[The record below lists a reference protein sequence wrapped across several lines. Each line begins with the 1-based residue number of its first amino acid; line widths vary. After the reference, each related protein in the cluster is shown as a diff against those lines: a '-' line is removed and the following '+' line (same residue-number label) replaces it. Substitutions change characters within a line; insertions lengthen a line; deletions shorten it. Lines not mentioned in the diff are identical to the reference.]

1 MLSIFFVF
9 SFCDILM
16 CSEIVLPGWQE
27 YYQLLKLVAFY
38 FVSFVFVLK
47 CEFSTIFLP
56 GVAILISLEIDML
69 CFVIFY
75 CDIFKGV

>member
-47 CEFSTIFLP
+47 GEFSSSFLP
-56 GVAILISLEIDML
+56 GVAILISFRNRHVVFCNFLL
-69 CFVIFY
+69 
-75 CDIFKGV
+75 